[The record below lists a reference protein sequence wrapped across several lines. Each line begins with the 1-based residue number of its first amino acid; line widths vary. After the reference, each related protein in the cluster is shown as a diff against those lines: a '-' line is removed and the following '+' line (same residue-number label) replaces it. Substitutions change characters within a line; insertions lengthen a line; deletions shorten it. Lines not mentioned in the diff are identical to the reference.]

1 MSLYD
6 EQIRARKASAQDD
19 FTDSM
24 YDMAGAVLGRRI
36 SEALNDDRIV
46 TRDAVEDI
54 LKYYHIRR
62 PEFPEDDFHDM
73 NEFLEAA
80 LRPHGI
86 MSRHVRLDDNWDRK
100 ASGALLATRTD
111 DGSVVALLP
120 LGVAHYRFEDS
131 HTGKTVV
138 VDKKNRDLIS
148 CDAIMFYRPF
158 PLKPLS
164 VGDLVTYIIGQIA
177 LSDFVY
183 LVLAMLA
190 VTSAGMMLPWINNRL
205 FSDVLVSGSG
215 RMLLGA
221 AIFLVC
227 ATLSGV
233 LLSTLKALLSARI
246 SIKLDVNVF
255 AATMMR
261 ILSLPANFFRNYSA
275 GELSARASY
284 MTTLCNQMVDAVL
297 STGLSAVMSLAYIT
311 QLSAYAPA
319 LIAPAL
325 TVTVLTL
332 VVTIITVLVQTG
344 VTRKQMELGSK
355 ESGMSYAI
363 ISGMQKIRLTGSEKR
378 AFARWGR
385 LYAREAKLS
394 YNPPFFLKISSV
406 ITLAISLIGT
416 LVLYAVAIR
425 SGVSTAEYYG
435 FNAAYGAINGA
446 FMALAGVASTIAG
459 FSPILNMV
467 KPIMETVPETS
478 EDKIQLSQVSGAIE
492 LNNVT
497 FRYDESQPPVLD
509 DLSLKI
515 RPGQYV
521 AVVGRTGCGK
531 STLMRIMLGFE
542 TPERGAVYYDGHDIR
557 TVDPHSLRRRIGT
570 VTQNGKL
577 FSGDIYSN
585 IVVAAPW
592 LTMQEAWEAAEIAG
606 IADDIR
612 RMPMRMHTVISEG
625 QGGISGGQR
634 QRLMIARAIAPKPK
648 ILFFDEATSA
658 LDNVTQKKISEAL
671 DSMKC
676 TRIVI
681 AHRLSTIREC
691 DRILVL
697 DGGKILEDGTYDELI
712 ARSGFFAELVS
723 RQQLEE
729 SGTGGVNR
737 TERQRTV
744 KKARSHETGEI
755 HCRRAEGESDTKFK
769 KLSEK
774 NGITGP
780 SLPASP

>member
-355 ESGMSYAI
+355 ESGMSDAI

-729 SGTGGVNR
+729 SGTG
-737 TERQRTV
+737 
-744 KKARSHETGEI
+744 AGEPDGKTTDGEEG
-755 HCRRAEGESDTKFK
+755 AE
-769 KLSEK
+769 
-774 NGITGP
+774 P
-780 SLPASP
+780 

>member
-1 MSLYD
+1 MIHCVA
-6 EQIRARKASAQDD
+6 QITANDPELIGVCALQIETYLMIVCSAL
-19 FTDSM
+19 
-24 YDMAGAVLGRRI
+24 LGRRI

-406 ITLAISLIGT
+406 ITLAISFQRRNT
-416 LVLYAVAIR
+416 T
-425 SGVSTAEYYG
+425 VSTRPTAP
-435 FNAAYGAINGA
+435 
-446 FMALAGVASTIAG
+446 STAR
-459 FSPILNMV
+459 SW
-467 KPIMETVPETS
+467 
-478 EDKIQLSQVSGAIE
+478 
-492 LNNVT
+492 
-497 FRYDESQPPVLD
+497 
-509 DLSLKI
+509 
-515 RPGQYV
+515 
-521 AVVGRTGCGK
+521 
-531 STLMRIMLGFE
+531 
-542 TPERGAVYYDGHDIR
+542 
-557 TVDPHSLRRRIGT
+557 
-570 VTQNGKL
+570 
-577 FSGDIYSN
+577 
-585 IVVAAPW
+585 PW
-592 LTMQEAWEAAEIAG
+592 L
-606 IADDIR
+606 
-612 RMPMRMHTVISEG
+612 
-625 QGGISGGQR
+625 
-634 QRLMIARAIAPKPK
+634 
-648 ILFFDEATSA
+648 
-658 LDNVTQKKISEAL
+658 
-671 DSMKC
+671 
-676 TRIVI
+676 
-681 AHRLSTIREC
+681 
-691 DRILVL
+691 
-697 DGGKILEDGTYDELI
+697 
-712 ARSGFFAELVS
+712 VS
-723 RQQLEE
+723 PR
-729 SGTGGVNR
+729 
-737 TERQRTV
+737 
-744 KKARSHETGEI
+744 
-755 HCRRAEGESDTKFK
+755 
-769 KLSEK
+769 
-774 NGITGP
+774 P
-780 SLPASP
+780 LPASVRS

>member
-183 LVLAMLA
+183 LILAMLA

-446 FMALAGVASTIAG
+446 FMALARAAESSGTSTLAGVASTIAG

-729 SGTGGVNR
+729 SGTG
-737 TERQRTV
+737 
-744 KKARSHETGEI
+744 AGEPDGKTTDGEEG
-755 HCRRAEGESDTKFK
+755 AE
-769 KLSEK
+769 
-774 NGITGP
+774 P
-780 SLPASP
+780 

>member
-6 EQIRARKASAQDD
+6 EQIRAKKTSAQND

-24 YDMAGAVLGRRI
+24 YEMAGAVLGRRI
-36 SEALNDDRIV
+36 SEALNDDRII
-46 TRDAVEDI
+46 TRDAIEDV
-54 LKYYHIRR
+54 LKYYHIKPAEV
-62 PEFPEDDFHDM
+62 PETDFHDM
-73 NEFLEAA
+73 NEVLEAA

-86 MSRHVRLDDNWDRK
+86 MSRHVRLDDQWDRK

-131 HTGKTVV
+131 HTGRTVV
-138 VDKKNRDLIS
+138 VDRKNRDLIS
-148 CDAIMFYRPF
+148 RDAIMFYRPF
-158 PLKPLS
+158 PMKELS
-164 VGDLVTYIIGQIA
+164 VGDLVKYIISQIA

-183 LVLAMLA
+183 LLLAMVA
-190 VTSAGMMLPWINNRL
+190 VTAAGMMLPWINSRL
-205 FSDVLVSGSG
+205 FSAVLPSGSG

-233 LLSTLKALLSARI
+233 LLGTLKALLSARI
-246 SIKLDVNVF
+246 TIKLDVNVF

-261 ILSLPANFFRNYSA
+261 ILSLPANFFRNYAA
-275 GELSARASY
+275 GELSSRASY
-284 MTTLCNQMVDAVL
+284 MTMLCNRMVDAVL
-297 STGLSAVMSLAYIT
+297 STGLSAVLSLAYVT
-311 QLSAYAPA
+311 QLGAYAPS
-319 LIAPAL
+319 LVAPAL

-332 VVTIITVLVQTG
+332 LVTIITVVVQTG

-385 LYAREAKLS
+385 LYAKSAKLS

-416 LVLYAVAIR
+416 LILYAVAIR
-425 SGVSTAEYYG
+425 NGVSLAEYYG

-478 EDKIQLSQVSGAIE
+478 ENRIQLSQVSGAIE
-492 LNNVT
+492 LNNIS
-497 FRYDESQPPVLD
+497 FRYDDSQPPILD

-521 AVVGRTGCGK
+521 AIVGRTGCGK

-542 TPERGAVYYDGHDIR
+542 TPQRGAVYYDGHDLR
-557 TVDPHSLRRRIGT
+557 TVDPHSIRRRIGT
-570 VTQNGKL
+570 VMQNGKL

-592 LTMQEAWEAAEIAG
+592 LTMQDAWEAAEIAG

-612 RMPMRMHTVISEG
+612 RMPMRMHTMISEG

-697 DGGKILEDGTYDELI
+697 DGGKIIEDGTYEELI
-712 ARSGFFAELVS
+712 ARKGFFAELVA
-723 RQQLEE
+723 RQQLD
-729 SGTGGVNR
+729 
-737 TERQRTV
+737 
-744 KKARSHETGEI
+744 ET
-755 HCRRAEGESDTKFK
+755 AP
-769 KLSEK
+769 L
-774 NGITGP
+774 
-780 SLPASP
+780 

>member
-148 CDAIMFYRPF
+148 RDAIMFYRPF

-284 MTTLCNQMVDAVL
+284 MTTLCNRMVDAVL

-612 RMPMRMHTVISEG
+612 RMPMRMHTVISGG

-697 DGGKILEDGTYDELI
+697 DGGKIIEDGTYDELI

-729 SGTGGVNR
+729 SGTG
-737 TERQRTV
+737 
-744 KKARSHETGEI
+744 AGEPDGKTTDGEEG
-755 HCRRAEGESDTKFK
+755 AE
-769 KLSEK
+769 
-774 NGITGP
+774 P
-780 SLPASP
+780 

>member
-46 TRDAVEDI
+46 KRDAVEDI

-148 CDAIMFYRPF
+148 RDAIMFYRPF

-729 SGTGGVNR
+729 SGTG
-737 TERQRTV
+737 
-744 KKARSHETGEI
+744 AGEPDGKTTDGEEG
-755 HCRRAEGESDTKFK
+755 AE
-769 KLSEK
+769 
-774 NGITGP
+774 P
-780 SLPASP
+780 

>member
-729 SGTGGVNR
+729 SGTG
-737 TERQRTV
+737 
-744 KKARSHETGEI
+744 AGEPDGKTTDGEEG
-755 HCRRAEGESDTKFK
+755 AE
-769 KLSEK
+769 
-774 NGITGP
+774 P
-780 SLPASP
+780 

>member
-712 ARSGFFAELVS
+712 ARSGFFA
-723 RQQLEE
+723 
-729 SGTGGVNR
+729 
-737 TERQRTV
+737 
-744 KKARSHETGEI
+744 
-755 HCRRAEGESDTKFK
+755 
-769 KLSEK
+769 
-774 NGITGP
+774 
-780 SLPASP
+780 

>member
-148 CDAIMFYRPF
+148 RDAIMFYRPF

-729 SGTGGVNR
+729 SGTG
-737 TERQRTV
+737 
-744 KKARSHETGEI
+744 AGEPDGKTTDGEEG
-755 HCRRAEGESDTKFK
+755 AE
-769 KLSEK
+769 
-774 NGITGP
+774 P
-780 SLPASP
+780 

>member
-557 TVDPHSLRRRIGT
+557 TVDPHPLRRRIGT

-729 SGTGGVNR
+729 SGTG
-737 TERQRTV
+737 
-744 KKARSHETGEI
+744 AGEPDGKTTDGEEG
-755 HCRRAEGESDTKFK
+755 AE
-769 KLSEK
+769 
-774 NGITGP
+774 P
-780 SLPASP
+780 

>member
-332 VVTIITVLVQTG
+332 GVTIITVLVQTG

-729 SGTGGVNR
+729 SGTG
-737 TERQRTV
+737 
-744 KKARSHETGEI
+744 AGEPDGKTTDGEEG
-755 HCRRAEGESDTKFK
+755 AE
-769 KLSEK
+769 
-774 NGITGP
+774 P
-780 SLPASP
+780 

>member
-478 EDKIQLSQVSGAIE
+478 ENRIQLSQVSGAIE

-729 SGTGGVNR
+729 SGTG
-737 TERQRTV
+737 
-744 KKARSHETGEI
+744 AGEPDGKTTDGEEG
-755 HCRRAEGESDTKFK
+755 AE
-769 KLSEK
+769 
-774 NGITGP
+774 P
-780 SLPASP
+780 

>member
-521 AVVGRTGCGK
+521 AVVGRTGCGR

-729 SGTGGVNR
+729 SGTG
-737 TERQRTV
+737 
-744 KKARSHETGEI
+744 AGEPDGKTTDGEEG
-755 HCRRAEGESDTKFK
+755 AE
-769 KLSEK
+769 
-774 NGITGP
+774 P
-780 SLPASP
+780 

>member
-394 YNPPFFLKISSV
+394 YNPPFLLKISSV

-729 SGTGGVNR
+729 SGTG
-737 TERQRTV
+737 
-744 KKARSHETGEI
+744 AGEPDGKTTDGEEG
-755 HCRRAEGESDTKFK
+755 AE
-769 KLSEK
+769 
-774 NGITGP
+774 P
-780 SLPASP
+780 

>member
-233 LLSTLKALLSARI
+233 LLDRKS
-246 SIKLDVNVF
+246 
-255 AATMMR
+255 
-261 ILSLPANFFRNYSA
+261 
-275 GELSARASY
+275 
-284 MTTLCNQMVDAVL
+284 
-297 STGLSAVMSLAYIT
+297 
-311 QLSAYAPA
+311 
-319 LIAPAL
+319 
-325 TVTVLTL
+325 
-332 VVTIITVLVQTG
+332 VV
-344 VTRKQMELGSK
+344 
-355 ESGMSYAI
+355 
-363 ISGMQKIRLTGSEKR
+363 
-378 AFARWGR
+378 
-385 LYAREAKLS
+385 
-394 YNPPFFLKISSV
+394 
-406 ITLAISLIGT
+406 
-416 LVLYAVAIR
+416 
-425 SGVSTAEYYG
+425 
-435 FNAAYGAINGA
+435 
-446 FMALAGVASTIAG
+446 
-459 FSPILNMV
+459 
-467 KPIMETVPETS
+467 
-478 EDKIQLSQVSGAIE
+478 
-492 LNNVT
+492 
-497 FRYDESQPPVLD
+497 
-509 DLSLKI
+509 
-515 RPGQYV
+515 
-521 AVVGRTGCGK
+521 
-531 STLMRIMLGFE
+531 
-542 TPERGAVYYDGHDIR
+542 
-557 TVDPHSLRRRIGT
+557 
-570 VTQNGKL
+570 
-577 FSGDIYSN
+577 
-585 IVVAAPW
+585 
-592 LTMQEAWEAAEIAG
+592 
-606 IADDIR
+606 
-612 RMPMRMHTVISEG
+612 
-625 QGGISGGQR
+625 
-634 QRLMIARAIAPKPK
+634 
-648 ILFFDEATSA
+648 
-658 LDNVTQKKISEAL
+658 
-671 DSMKC
+671 
-676 TRIVI
+676 
-681 AHRLSTIREC
+681 
-691 DRILVL
+691 
-697 DGGKILEDGTYDELI
+697 
-712 ARSGFFAELVS
+712 
-723 RQQLEE
+723 
-729 SGTGGVNR
+729 
-737 TERQRTV
+737 
-744 KKARSHETGEI
+744 
-755 HCRRAEGESDTKFK
+755 
-769 KLSEK
+769 
-774 NGITGP
+774 
-780 SLPASP
+780 

>member
-355 ESGMSYAI
+355 ESGMSYEI

-681 AHRLSTIREC
+681 AHRLSTIKGA
-691 DRILVL
+691 DHILVMDHGDIVEQGTHEQL
-697 DGGKILEDGTYDELI
+697 LAAGGFYAKLYN
-712 ARSGFFAELVS
+712 SQF
-723 RQQLEE
+723 
-729 SGTGGVNR
+729 TG
-737 TERQRTV
+737 Q
-744 KKARSHETGEI
+744 
-755 HCRRAEGESDTKFK
+755 
-769 KLSEK
+769 
-774 NGITGP
+774 
-780 SLPASP
+780 